1 MHCYRILQGF
11 PVHVNDDGGPVGY
24 LGDLRKWHHILKA
37 LLYVTQEVLGNAAAT
52 YRCFIIWN
60 RKWRVVAVPV
70 ILLMGSTATGYACC
84 GRFAQFQTDP
94 VISIF
99 DARLYSWVLSFYV
112 LVVAQN
118 IITTS
123 LMAYRLWNTSRKT
136 AQFKATENRLLPILR
151 IIVESAALQLLVEIL
166 LLALYAQRLNAQH
179 ILLELVAAVV
189 CPFTLPPSHTMPSA
203 PTVKTP
209 TNTIPLPLS
218 NPTPT
223 NHPKSCLVSLVF
235 ALSCAQQ
242 AGRLPK
248 SGSIQGLELCEACSR
263 LRDSPVESSAS
274 CPSTASGGNPM
285 VEEPTPSSPPLM
297 PHPHSGLFPVEME
310 LALVYANCDAFR
322 QLLRSRAA
330 QFALVES
337 AVIRVACALLSG
349 SGGPHDAFELALV
362 LLDAL
367 KTFKHALAEE
377 VYRPI

>member
-1 MHCYRILQGF
+1 MLRQLSPDQAFLLGPALEGLTYGFLVCLFCGTVVMSIGGSKKHDRHTVVMVLISSAMFFLETIHFSMHCYRILQGF
-11 PVHVNDDGGPVGY
+11 SVHVNDDGGPVGY

-112 LVVAQN
+112 LAVAQN

-189 CPFTLPPSHTMPSA
+189 GITFNAITLRIRLMAVASSRTTPSEFRLSKIEPIQTIGSA
-203 PTVKTP
+203 PSRRVKINMVT
-209 TNTIPLPLS
+209 
-218 NPTPT
+218 
-223 NHPKSCLVSLVF
+223 
-235 ALSCAQQ
+235 
-242 AGRLPK
+242 
-248 SGSIQGLELCEACSR
+248 E
-263 LRDSPVESSAS
+263 
-274 CPSTASGGNPM
+274 
-285 VEEPTPSSPPLM
+285 VEEEFDTDTSAGVVS
-297 PHPHSGLFPVEME
+297 HPYVG
-310 LALVYANCDAFR
+310 R
-322 QLLRSRAA
+322 QT
-330 QFALVES
+330 V
-337 AVIRVACALLSG
+337 
-349 SGGPHDAFELALV
+349 
-362 LLDAL
+362 
-367 KTFKHALAEE
+367 
-377 VYRPI
+377 